1 MILVDSSVWID
12 YFRGVPSPQSDMLDA
27 MLGSEPLAIGDLILA
42 EVLQGFDS
50 DSDFNQARKLLSSLT
65 VIDIGGRDIAI
76 QAARNYRVLRSMGVT
91 VRKTIDTLIATRCI
105 ASDHRLLY
113 GDRDFDPFVLHLGL
127 RPALSGAAA
136 AAPRPL
142 KS

>member
-12 YFRGVPSPQSDMLDA
+12 YFRGVPSPESDMLDA
-27 MLGSEPLAIGDLILA
+27 MLGREPLAIGDLILA
-42 EVLQGFDS
+42 EVLPGFDS
-50 DSDFNQARKLLSSLT
+50 DRDFRQARKLLASLM

-91 VRKTIDTLIATRCI
+91 VRKTINTLIATRCI
-105 ASDHRLLY
+105 ASGHRLLY
-113 GDRDFDPFVLHLGL
+113 SDRDFDPFVLHLGL
-127 RPALSGAAA
+127 RPALSGPAAKA
-136 AAPRPL
+136 STPV